1 MEESAKNSRH
11 GIWWEYIK
19 SEKHVFL
26 VFLAH
31 TLISAGFIVLLWLL
45 YNHIDFPDITL
56 KELSKKIAKYLAI
69 PISTIIIFIINCFFR
84 MCNSRYDVSFMSL
97 MEQKRQSGIVFLV
110 GAILFG
116 VVFFL
121 TLATNLVNVIK
132 SINPDVHVRMTIML
146 IQLVIFLFVLGYNVI
161 KKKANGREDIITF
174 LEAMYILALLVCYPI
189 TEGSLVCVL
198 IYWVFII
205 TMSFSIM
212 YFLDTLII
220 WDTALYYFEKDDNK
234 MYIHYRLDDDRV
246 VCSKD
251 AVLRLDSN
259 RILYEI
265 ADLCEQNI
273 RKDTNNSNKNWDEA
287 ILKLKELEGF
297 KNSRN
302 KITITKRISNFF
314 VAIRTKI
321 GSTIIINIE
330 KLQKK
335 IRRFI
340 EKQDKINKLKAKAK
354 ENNRKAKKWEDEYKA
369 LHRENKKLL
378 AEIEE
383 LKRRSEGA

>member
-1 MEESAKNSRH
+1 MEESAKNSKL

-31 TLISAGFIVLLWLL
+31 IVISAGFIVLLWLL
-45 YNHIDFPDITL
+45 YENNEFSDITW
-56 KELSKKIAKYLAI
+56 KELSQKIVKYLAI
-69 PISTIIIFIINCFFR
+69 PSSAIITFIINCFFR
-84 MCNSRYDVSFMSL
+84 LCNSRYDASFMSL
-97 MEQKRQSGIVFLV
+97 MEQKRQNGIVVLV
-110 GAILFG
+110 AAILFG
-116 VVFFL
+116 AVFL
-121 TLATNLVNVIK
+121 PTLAMNLVNAIK
-132 SINPDVHVRMTIML
+132 SFYPNFHVRMTVMFV
-146 IQLVIFLFVLGYNVI
+146 QLVIFLFVLGYHVI
-161 KKKANGREDIITF
+161 KKKANGREEIITF
-174 LEAMYILALLVCYPI
+174 LEAMFILALLVCYPI

-198 IYWVFII
+198 IYWIFMILM
-205 TMSFSIM
+205 TFSVM
-212 YFLDTLII
+212 NSLDMLVI
-220 WDTALYYFEKDDNK
+220 WDTALYYFEEDNNK

-265 ADLCEQNI
+265 ADLCEKNI

-287 ILKLKELEGF
+287 ILKLKELEAS

-302 KITITKRISNFF
+302 KITITKRINSFF
-314 VAIRTKI
+314 AATKTKI
-321 GSTIIINIE
+321 GTTITKNIE
-330 KLQKK
+330 RLQKK
-335 IRRFI
+335 ISQFK

-354 ENNRKAKKWEDEYKA
+354 ENNRKAKKWEDAYKA
-369 LHRENKKLL
+369 LHKENKKLL

-383 LKRRSEGA
+383 LKKHSKGA